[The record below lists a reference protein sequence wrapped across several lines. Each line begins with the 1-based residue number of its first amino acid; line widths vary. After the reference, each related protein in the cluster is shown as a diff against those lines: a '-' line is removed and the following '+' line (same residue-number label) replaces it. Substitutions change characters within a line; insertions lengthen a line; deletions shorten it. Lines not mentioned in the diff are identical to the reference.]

1 MSDETEKKTDAP
13 ATGAPTL
20 AAIPRTLEQIQQEY
34 MKTIQELGNITWQR
48 EILEN
53 QQNGLYA
60 KLNELGIEASKLPK
74 PPPAAPAPKKL
85 AAVPPPPKGVGSD
98 GT

>member
-13 ATGAPTL
+13 APGAPTL

-60 KLNELGIEASKLPK
+60 KLNELIAATTLFVLDRRSPGDGKAAIMYVRDKRHQDRK
-74 PPPAAPAPKKL
+74 P
-85 AAVPPPPKGVGSD
+85 S
-98 GT
+98 

>member
-13 ATGAPTL
+13 APGAPTL

-85 AAVPPPPKGVGSD
+85 AAVPPPPKAGGD